1 MRRQA
6 SRRFTKRIAPFRHPI
21 GQAARRWRIVAPGSY
36 RAPLGHDPTAV
47 NSQTSEPSVST
58 QAVAAALAECGH
70 VDGALLPVL
79 HSVQKRLGHIP
90 RDAVPVIAKAL
101 NLSRAEVHGVVSY
114 YHHFRSAPPGRCVVQ
129 VCRAEACQ
137 AMGAEALLAH
147 ARARAGC
154 SAAEPDSAD
163 GRFTVEPV
171 YCLGLC
177 ASSPAVTVGEGLHA
191 RMTAQRLDS
200 LLDGAP

>member
-1 MRRQA
+1 M
-6 SRRFTKRIAPFRHPI
+6 
-21 GQAARRWRIVAPGSY
+21 
-36 RAPLGHDPTAV
+36 
-47 NSQTSEPSVST
+47 NSNTSEPAGTAAAVS
-58 QAVAAALAECGH
+58 AALAECRG

-79 HSVQKRLGHIP
+79 HAVQRRLGHIP
-90 RDAVPVIAKAL
+90 RDAIPAIAKAM

-114 YHHFRSAPPGRCVVQ
+114 YHHFRSEPPGSCVVQ

-137 AMGAEALLAH
+137 AMGADALLAH
-147 ARARAGC
+147 ARARTGC

-177 ASSPAVTVGEGLHA
+177 ASSPAALVGESLHA
-191 RMTAQRLDS
+191 RLTPQRLDS
-200 LLDGAP
+200 LLDGAS